1 MGKGLEHVSHKCVI
15 FIAGLVMISLVAVS
29 AAAQEQAAPT
39 DREEAVE
46 DKALVGAGTRAYD
59 PEKAF
64 FGPLPR
70 YTSSDG
76 NLSVGAGLLLD
87 FDAGLYGRSGARGGT
102 SIDNLEDGV
111 LDRRVILRANA
122 LLYKD
127 FILFG
132 SWNFSD
138 RDGHF
143 SDGLRSAV
151 LIYRGFDPWWIRVGQ
166 HAIASPLDAARG
178 IRSFME
184 ESMAS
189 GAFGYAPGTPSLGA
203 SVSHRGAHHN
213 VRLGVWSVPVKEMGG
228 DREGYGVHGRATYA
242 PIVERARA
250 LHFGLAGYWRKPTVL
265 KGEASGGER
274 FGARPELRIDEEGI
288 VVDTGRIGYVDSYHY
303 TSLELAGVYG
313 RWSVQGELQRVGID
327 RDDGPGGV
335 AYPDLS
341 FNGYYLLGSYF
352 LTGESRNYYQRLGS
366 FWRVAPYREFDPWGS
381 GGWGAFEVAA
391 RVSRIDLNDEVDD
404 LVGGVR
410 GGVSNNISL
419 ALNWYFNP
427 YVRLSLNY
435 VHAEVDKLDEQGN
448 QEGGTV
454 DGVGMRLRW
463 EF

>member
-1 MGKGLEHVSHKCVI
+1 MSYKCLI
-15 FIAGLVMISLVAVS
+15 FMAALVMVSLVAVS
-29 AAAQEQAAPT
+29 AAAQEQAAPA
-39 DREEAVE
+39 DREEAVK
-46 DKALVGAGTRAYD
+46 DKALAGAGTRAYD

-70 YTSSDG
+70 YTSRNG

-87 FDAGLYGRSGARGGT
+87 FDAGHYGKSGTRGGT

-111 LDRRVILRANA
+111 RDRRVILRANA

-138 RDGHF
+138 RGDRF

-166 HAIASPLDAARG
+166 HNIVPPLDAARG

-189 GAFGYAPGTPSLGA
+189 GALGYAPGTPSLGA

-228 DREGYGVHGRATYA
+228 DREGYGVHGRVSYA
-242 PIVERARA
+242 PIVERTKA
-250 LHFGLAGYWRKPTVL
+250 LHFGVAGYWRKPTLL
-265 KGEASGGER
+265 KGEASGGEQ
-274 FGARPELRIDEEGI
+274 FKARPELRIDEEGF
-288 VVDTGRIGYVDSYHY
+288 VVDTGRIGYVDSFHY

-313 RWSVQGELQRVGID
+313 RWSFQGELQRLGID
-327 RDDGPGGV
+327 RDNGPGGA

-366 FWRVAPYREFDPWGS
+366 FWRVAPHREFDPWGS

-391 RVSRIDLNDEVDD
+391 RVSHIDLDDEVDD

-410 GGVSNNISL
+410 GGVSNNVSL

-435 VHAEVDKLDEQGN
+435 VHAEVDNLDEQGN

-454 DGVGMRLRW
+454 NGVGMRLRW

>member
-1 MGKGLEHVSHKCVI
+1 MSYQSTA
-15 FIAGLVMISLVAVS
+15 FIAGLVIVSLVAFS
-29 AAAQEQAAPT
+29 AAAQEQTEPT
-39 DREEAVE
+39 NQEDVVE

-59 PEKAF
+59 PERAF

-70 YTSSDG
+70 YTTKDG
-76 NLSVGAGLLLD
+76 NLSVGAGLVLD
-87 FDAGLYGRSGARGGT
+87 FDAGHYGTSGTRGGT
-102 SIDNLEDGV
+102 AIDGLESGV
-111 LDRRVILRANA
+111 RDRRVVLLANA

-127 FILFG
+127 FIVFG
-132 SWNFSD
+132 SWNFTD
-138 RDGHF
+138 REDRF
-143 SDGLRSAV
+143 SDGLRSLV

-166 HAIASPLDAARG
+166 HNLASPLDTTRG
-178 IRSFME
+178 MRAFME
-184 ESMAS
+184 EAMSS
-189 GAFGYAPGTPSLGA
+189 GAFAYAPGTPSLGV

-213 VRLGVWSVPVKEMGG
+213 VRFGVWSVPVNEFGG
-228 DREGYGVHGRATYA
+228 DRESYGVHGRATYA
-242 PIVERARA
+242 PIVERTKA
-250 LHFGLAGYWRKPTVL
+250 LHVGVAGYWRKPTIL
-265 KGEASGGER
+265 AGETSGGER

-288 VVDTGRIGYVDSYHY
+288 VVDTGRIGYIDSYHY
-303 TSLELAGVYG
+303 TALELAGVYG
-313 RWSVQGELQRVGID
+313 RWSFQGELQRLGID
-327 RDDGPGGV
+327 RDAPPAPGGT

-366 FWRVAPYREFDPWGS
+366 FWRVKPHREFDPWGS

-391 RVSRIDLNDEVDD
+391 RVSRIDLDDEVDD
-404 LVGGVR
+404 FVGGAR
-410 GGVSNNISL
+410 GGVSNNASL

-435 VHAEVDKLDEQGN
+435 VHAEVDNLDEQGN

>member
-1 MGKGLEHVSHKCVI
+1 MSYKCVI
-15 FIAGLVMISLVAVS
+15 FMAALVMVSLVAVS
-29 AAAQEQAAPT
+29 AAAQEQAESAN
-39 DREEAVE
+39 REEAVE

-59 PEKAF
+59 PERAF

-70 YTSSDG
+70 YTSRDG
-76 NLSVGAGLLLD
+76 NISVGAGLLLD
-87 FDAGLYGRSGARGGT
+87 FDAGHYGKSGTRGGT

-111 LDRRVILRANA
+111 RDRRAVLIANA

-127 FILFG
+127 FIVFG
-132 SWNFSD
+132 SWNFTD
-138 RDGHF
+138 RDDRF

-151 LIYRGFDPWWIRVGQ
+151 VIYRGFDPWWIRVGQ
-166 HAIASPLDAARG
+166 HNIASPLDTARG
-178 IRSFME
+178 RRAFME
-184 ESMAS
+184 ESMSS
-189 GAFGYAPGTPSLGA
+189 GAFAYAPGTPSLGA
-203 SVSHRGAHHN
+203 SASHRGAHHN

-228 DREGYGVHGRATYA
+228 DREGYGVHGRASYA
-242 PIVERARA
+242 PIVERTKA

-274 FGARPELRIDEEGI
+274 FGARPELRIDEEGF
-288 VVDTGRIGYVDSYHY
+288 VVDTGRIGYVDSFHY
-303 TSLELAGVYG
+303 TSIELAGVYG
-313 RWSVQGELQRVGID
+313 RWSFQGELQRLGID
-327 RDDGPGGV
+327 RDNGPGGA

-366 FWRVAPYREFDPWGS
+366 FWRVAPHREFDPWGS

-391 RVSRIDLNDEVDD
+391 RVSHIDLDDEVDD

-410 GGVSNNISL
+410 GGVSNNVSL

-435 VHAEVDKLDEQGN
+435 VHAEVDNRDEQGN

-454 DGVGMRLRW
+454 NGVGMRLRW

>member
-1 MGKGLEHVSHKCVI
+1 MSYKCVI
-15 FIAGLVMISLVAVS
+15 FMAALVMASLVAVS
-29 AAAQEQAAPT
+29 AAAPEQAAPA
-39 DREEAVE
+39 DREEAVK
-46 DKALVGAGTRAYD
+46 DRALAGAGTRAYD
-59 PEKAF
+59 PERAF

-70 YTSSDG
+70 YTSRDG
-76 NLSVGAGLLLD
+76 NISVGAGLLLD
-87 FDAGLYGRSGARGGT
+87 FDAGHYGKSGTRGGT
-102 SIDNLEDGV
+102 SIDKLEDGV
-111 LDRRVILRANA
+111 RDRRVILRANA

-138 RDGHF
+138 RGDRF

-166 HAIASPLDAARG
+166 HNIAPPLDAARG

-189 GAFGYAPGTPSLGA
+189 GALGYAPGTPSLGA

-228 DREGYGVHGRATYA
+228 DREGYGVHGRASYA
-242 PIVERARA
+242 PIVERTKA

-288 VVDTGRIGYVDSYHY
+288 VVDTGRIGYIDSFHY

-313 RWSVQGELQRVGID
+313 RWSFQGELQRLGID
-327 RDDGPGGV
+327 RDNGPGGA

-366 FWRVAPYREFDPWGS
+366 FWRVAPHREFDPWGS

-391 RVSRIDLNDEVDD
+391 RVSHIDLDDEVDD

-410 GGVSNNISL
+410 GGVSNNVSL

-435 VHAEVDKLDEQGN
+435 VHAEVDNLDEQGN

-454 DGVGMRLRW
+454 NGVGMRLRW

>member
-1 MGKGLEHVSHKCVI
+1 MSSKCVI
-15 FIAGLVMISLVAVS
+15 LMAALVMASFVAVP
-29 AAAQEQAAPT
+29 AAAQEQAEPANQ
-39 DREEAVE
+39 EEAVE

-59 PEKAF
+59 PERAF

-70 YTSSDG
+70 YTTRDG
-76 NLSVGAGLLLD
+76 NLSLGAGLLLD
-87 FDAGLYGRSGARGGT
+87 FDAGHYEKSDTRDGTPIDRLESGVR
-102 SIDNLEDGV
+102 
-111 LDRRVILRANA
+111 DRRIVLLANA

-127 FILFG
+127 FIVFG
-132 SWNFSD
+132 SWNFTD
-138 RDGHF
+138 RENRL

-151 LIYRGFDPWWIRVGQ
+151 VIYRGFDPWWIRVGQ
-166 HAIASPLDAARG
+166 HNVASPLDAARG
-178 IRSFME
+178 RRAFME
-184 ESMAS
+184 EAMSS
-189 GAFGYAPGTPSLGA
+189 GAFAYAPGTPSLGA

-213 VRLGVWSVPVKEMGG
+213 VRFGVWSVPVKEFGG

-242 PIVERARA
+242 PIVERTKA

-265 KGEASGGER
+265 EGEASGGEQ
-274 FGARPELRIDEEGI
+274 FGARPELRADEESI
-288 VVDTGRIGYVDSYHY
+288 VVSTGRIGYIDSYHY
-303 TSLELAGVYG
+303 TALELAGVHG
-313 RWSVQGELQRVGID
+313 RWSFQGELQRLGID
-327 RDDGPGGV
+327 RGDGPGGI

-352 LTGESRNYYQRLGS
+352 LTGESRNYYKRLGS
-366 FWRVAPYREFDPWGS
+366 FWRVKPHRAFDPWGS

-391 RVSRIDLNDEVDD
+391 RVSRIDLDDAVDNID
-404 LVGGVR
+404 GGVR
-410 GGVSNNISL
+410 GGVSNNVSL

-435 VHAEVDKLDEQGN
+435 VHAEIDNLDEEGN

>member
-1 MGKGLEHVSHKCVI
+1 MSYKCAI
-15 FIAGLVMISLVAVS
+15 FMAGLVMVSLVAVS
-29 AAAQEQAAPT
+29 AAAQEQAASA
-39 DREEAVE
+39 DGEEAVK

-76 NLSVGAGLLLD
+76 NISLGAGLVLD
-87 FDAGLYGRSGARGGT
+87 FDAGHYGASGAREGT
-102 SIDNLEDGV
+102 AIDGLEDGV
-111 LDRRVILRANA
+111 RDRRLVLLANA
-122 LLYKD
+122 LLYED

-132 SWNFSD
+132 SWNFTD
-138 RDGHF
+138 REDRF
-143 SDGLRSAV
+143 SDGLRSV
-151 LIYRGFDPWWIRVGQ
+151 VMIYRGFDPWWIRVGQ
-166 HAIASPLDAARG
+166 HNIASPLDAARG
-178 IRSFME
+178 VRSFME
-184 ESMAS
+184 EAMSS
-189 GAFGYAPGTPSLGA
+189 GAFAYAPGTPSLGA

-213 VRLGVWSVPVKEMGG
+213 VRFGVWSVPVKEIGG
-228 DREGYGVHGRATYA
+228 DREGYGVHGRASYA
-242 PIVERARA
+242 PIVERTRA

-265 KGEASGGER
+265 EGEASGGEQ
-274 FGARPELRIDEEGI
+274 FGARPELRADEEGI
-288 VVDTGRIGYVDSYHY
+288 VVDTGRIGYIDSYHY
-303 TSLELAGVYG
+303 TALELAGVYG
-313 RWSVQGELQRVGID
+313 QWSFQGELQRVGIE
-327 RDDGPGGV
+327 RDEGPGGS

-366 FWRVAPYREFDPWGS
+366 FWRVAPHREFDPWGN
-381 GGWGAFEVAA
+381 GGWGAFEVAV
-391 RVSRIDLNDEVDD
+391 RVSRIDLDDEVHD
-404 LVGGVR
+404 LAGGVR
-410 GGVSNNISL
+410 GGISNNVSL

-435 VHAEVDKLDEQGN
+435 VHAEIDKLDDEGQ